1 MEIKEGYIPFLDY
14 KTYYRI
20 VNPKGKKTPLLMLHG
35 GPGSTHN
42 AFELFDSLALEDDRP
57 IIMYDQIGCGKEP

>member
-1 MEIKEGYIPFLDY
+1 MEIKEGYIDYLNY
-14 KTYYRI
+14 KTFYRI

-42 AFELFDSLALEDDRP
+42 SFELFDEMAILDD
-57 IIMYDQIGCGKEP
+57 